1 MMIYFLELPGWH
13 FEASE
18 VSAGVYRITGV
29 RGGEKRVERTGH
41 DTTELLEQCHR
52 DALEVVQ
59 AEGGGRRAEV

>member
-13 FEASE
+13 FDARE

-29 RGGEKRVERTGH
+29 WGGEERVERTGG

-52 DALEVVQ
+52 DALEAVK
-59 AEGGGRRAEV
+59 AEEGRKG

>member
-13 FEASE
+13 FDARE

-29 RGGEKRVERTGH
+29 RGGEKRVERTGG

-52 DALEVVQ
+52 DALETVK
-59 AEGGGRRAEV
+59 AEEGRR